1 MTQRLSVEQIRAALM
16 AAAQTV
22 IDHQS
27 VLTKADQA
35 IGDGD
40 HGLGMARGFTAL
52 REALSKDR
60 HDSDAASLFKAG
72 GHAIMMTSGGASG
85 VIFGSFFIGCSN
97 FLRADGLDARAF
109 ASALAGGTRCRSG
122 QGQGQSRRQ
131 DDGGCALARGRGFS
145 RSGRARRVARQCR
158 CASRAS
164 REARVGGDKVHDRHD
179 RQSEKPRCAFPGLR
193 RSRRADAVAVL
204 EFLRRRGEPVGRSAV
219 DACFRP
225 SGGFGWRRI
234 AVRLE

>member
-109 ASALAGGTRCRSG
+109 ASALAGGLDAVR
-122 QGQGQSRRQ
+122 
-131 DDGGCALARGRGFS
+131 ARGKANPGDKTMVDALLPAVEVSRVAAERGELLGNVAAQAAQAAKQGLEATKSMIAMTGKAKSLGARSLGFVDPGALTLSLFLSSFADEAS
-145 RSGRARRVARQCR
+145 RS
-158 CASRAS
+158 
-164 REARVGGDKVHDRHD
+164 EDRPSTLVSD
-179 RQSEKPRCAFPGLR
+179 L
-193 RSRRADAVAVL
+193 RADLDGAGS
-204 EFLRRRGEPVGRSAV
+204 R
-219 DACFRP
+219 
-225 SGGFGWRRI
+225 
-234 AVRLE
+234 